1 MLPLEKPYPAHRPD
15 CERGREGCC
24 WGRRARLGYHEI
36 VRYPLYF
43 GEIPQKFM
51 KLTMYSHF
59 SNEIPKIFFHI
70 YRFTEYMVYIK
81 YRKIPGNFF
90 PWGGLF
96 LGYSSFFRGPQKHVE
111 CLLFGCA
118 VNFIQVIQSVAS

>member
-1 MLPLEKPYPAHRPD
+1 M
-15 CERGREGCC
+15 
-24 WGRRARLGYHEI
+24 
-36 VRYPLYF
+36 RYPLYF

-59 SNEIPKIFFHI
+59 SNEIPRIFFHI

-96 LGYSSFFRGPQKHVE
+96 LGYSSFFRWE
-111 CLLFGCA
+111 LFKKTILCYTCPLRGLNCFA
-118 VNFIQVIQSVAS
+118 RSQLGL